1 MLCLESKMVI
11 SNETEIKSRFSY
23 LLNSIQHSLEANHV
37 RGEEVRQFLVLMFG
51 RAGDCI
57 PKTDKI
63 SEIFESVT
71 VNYLWSYDNHYV
83 LEAMVNRYLPDH
95 VSLMSEYQSHLSGFY
110 ATTKL
115 IDYIKEKN
123 LRCYE
128 EAPTERPLDKYNK
141 EHYQKLTMRLDIDY
155 RMSLLSM
162 TYVRDLWRSFAHQ
175 FNIPSLTAVIDRI
188 LEGSLEIVW
197 LVLPHVGDLI
207 RGAASQSELFFR
219 EQKIVFVA
227 IDDHILYD
235 ARRPVSSICD
245 LNCIIVLTINIQ
257 TLGGGG
263 T

>member
-1 MLCLESKMVI
+1 MI
-11 SNETEIKSRFSY
+11 TSNETEIKSRFAY

-83 LEAMVNRYLPDH
+83 LEAMVSRYLPDH
-95 VSLMSEYQSHLSGFY
+95 VSLISEYQSHFSGFY

-123 LRCYE
+123 LKCFD
-128 EAPTERPLDKYNK
+128 EAPTECPLDKYTT
-141 EHYQKLTMRLDIDY
+141 EHYQKLTVRLEIDY
-155 RMSLLSM
+155 KMSLLSM
-162 TYVRDLWRSFAHQ
+162 TYVRDLWRSFANR
-175 FNIPSLTAVIDRI
+175 FNIPSLTAVIDKI

-207 RGAASQSELFFR
+207 RQAASQSEPFFR
-219 EQKIVFVA
+219 EHDIVFVA
-227 IDDHILYD
+227 IDDHVLYD
-235 ARRPVSSICD
+235 ARKMVSD
-245 LNCIIVLTINIQ
+245 PNCIIVPTINV
-257 TLGGGG
+257 
-263 T
+263 